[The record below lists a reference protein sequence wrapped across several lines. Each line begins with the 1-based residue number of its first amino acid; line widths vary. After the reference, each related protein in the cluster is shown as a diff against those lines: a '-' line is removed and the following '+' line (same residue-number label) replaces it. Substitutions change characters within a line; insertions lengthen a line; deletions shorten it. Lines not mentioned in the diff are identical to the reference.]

1 MDNKRIFSME
11 NQLKNKAQKKESHH
25 EKNVYT
31 IFANPELHLG
41 WLAEFAFLSL
51 ASNPPL
57 SNQPPLKYYCF
68 RCS

>member
-41 WLAEFAFLSL
+41 
-51 ASNPPL
+51 
-57 SNQPPLKYYCF
+57 
-68 RCS
+68 